1 MKTGIALLPEVE
13 RSQAITFSV
22 IDHLLSN
29 EYLSSNQ
36 ASDIVNELETV
47 VLIAS
52 LLHDVV
58 WEEIHKNTNIRIS
71 QQHKS
76 QKAHLKKAVESD
88 QLKVAVHSI
97 CDLNYSNYINGKI
110 EPSVND
116 IINVLLEKYPQ
127 IKIRK
132 FAIRDFY
139 RGWKTSKRSI

>member
-52 LLHDVV
+52 LLHDVA
-58 WEEIHKNTNIRIS
+58 WEEIHKINNIRIS

-76 QKAHLKKAVESD
+76 LKAHLKKAVESD

-97 CDLNYSNYINGKI
+97 CELNYSNYINGKI

-116 IINVLLEKYPQ
+116 IIDVLVEKYPQ

>member
-52 LLHDVV
+52 LLHDVA
-58 WEEIHKNTNIRIS
+58 WEEIHKNTNIIIS

-97 CDLNYSNYINGKI
+97 CELNYSNYINGKI

-116 IINVLLEKYPQ
+116 IIDVLVEKYPQ

>member
-1 MKTGIALLPEVE
+1 MKTGIALLPEME

-29 EYLSSNQ
+29 EYLSIKQ

-52 LLHDVV
+52 LRHDVV

-116 IINVLLEKYPQ
+116 IINVLLEKYPK

-139 RGWKTSKRSI
+139 TGWKTSKQSI